1 MELLMAAITNKE
13 LHSEVDQ
20 VFSDFL
26 RLLAKESPVA
36 ARASQ
41 GHCVAVLNLIQER
54 LRDEPAPAESTGG

>member
-1 MELLMAAITNKE
+1 MNPTNKQ
-13 LHSEVDQ
+13 LHTEIDS

-41 GHCVAVLNLIQER
+41 GHLVGLLNAIKER
-54 LRDEPAPAESTGG
+54 LPDEPSADAGDHG